1 MFKKLTFAALALTIS
16 ASAFALDSY
25 QHIRNATAKIEY
37 AGQTFLVDPF
47 FAKKGAMEGF
57 KGTFNSHL
65 RSPMV
70 ELPMPVSEIIKGVDA
85 VIVTHTHEDHWD
97 EAAQKALPKDL
108 PIFTQHEDDAK
119 LIRSQGFKNVQVL
132 HEKAVFNGV
141 ELHKTGGSHGTEAMY
156 ANPTF
161 AKLLGEAMGVVIKKD
176 GHKTAYIVGDTVWT
190 ADVLKASQIAPNA
203 KLITVHMDTTN
214 HNAQY
219 GTGGLFGDKSYM
231 LSVTFN
237 MPQNALDDPKQYLF
251 AGKGLDDLLLPI
263 HANFRYIGMQTLP
276 TFASFDVLK
285 NPTLSQD
292 LEDFKQHIAKHI

>member
-1 MFKKLTFAALALTIS
+1 MFKKLTLTALALTIS

-47 FAKKGAMEGF
+47 FAKKDSMKGF
-57 KGTFNSHL
+57 EGTFNSHL

-176 GHKTAYIVGDTVWT
+176 GHKTTYIVGDTVWT
-190 ADVLKASQIAPNA
+190 ADVNKALHKYQPEFVVMNTGYARINGIADSIIMGMADVLKASQIAPNA

-214 HNAQY
+214 HNAVSREDMRKFVI
-219 GTGGLFGDKSYM
+219 GEKLTDK
-231 LSVTFN
+231 VII
-237 MPQNALDDPKQYLF
+237 PAD
-251 AGKGLDDLLLPI
+251 GEVI
-263 HANFRYIGMQTLP
+263 E
-276 TFASFDVLK
+276 LK
-285 NPTLSQD
+285 
-292 LEDFKQHIAKHI
+292 